1 MIFEMIVWGFF
12 SALGW
17 MGAQWKVD
25 KIKPPAS
32 IQQEKKDETR
42 RTETSQNVF

>member
-17 MGAQWKVD
+17 MGAQWTVD
-25 KIKPPAS
+25 KVSNKESTS

-42 RTETSQNVF
+42 RNEIR

>member
-17 MGAQWKVD
+17 MGAQWTVD
-25 KIKPPAS
+25 KIKEPTS
-32 IQQEKKDETR
+32 VQQEKKDDR
-42 RTETSQNVF
+42 RTNQ